1 MKMNLTE
8 ARKILKNNGYKIL
21 TEDSSSEATVYLYL
35 SKPNKS
41 NDKVWFE
48 AYGQEASDVRLNL
61 NIDYFKEL
69 LSKLGV
75 SNKFFTELD
84 KLDWDAIKETYE
96 YESDE
101 YAFGEAQSRSWD
113 NGAFGGNNNPDYD
126 WGGEISAQLYNNIK
140 EDDVSYFLRIVT
152 AEVLVGILMGDT
164 DVDAMYDYI
173 DNKNIEEAF
182 TTYKEYQKY
191 LDKLGVTVD
200 DVVDFVNA
208 MTNDNLIHIL
218 TNDIKDT
225 PDFSED
231 LN

>member
-1 MKMNLTE
+1 MNLTE

-21 TEDSSSEATVYLYL
+21 TEDSSDEATVYLYL

-75 SNKFFTELD
+75 SNKFFKLLD
-84 KLDWDAIKETYE
+84 ELDWDAIKDTYE
-96 YESDE
+96 YEGDTF
-101 YAFGEAQSRSWD
+101 AFGEAQSSSWE
-113 NGAFGGNNNPDYD
+113 NGAYGGNNNPDYD
-126 WGGEISAQLYNNIK
+126 WGGEISAQIYNNIQT
-140 EDDVSYFLRIVT
+140 DDVSYFLKNIT
-152 AEVLVGILMGDT
+152 AEVIVTILNGDT
-164 DVDAMYDYI
+164 DVAAICDYI
-173 DNKNIEEAF
+173 DNDNIVEIF
-182 TTYKEYQKY
+182 TTDEENKKH
-191 LDKLGVTVD
+191 LDEFGATID
-200 DVVDFVNA
+200 EVVDFVNA
-208 MTNDNLIHIL
+208 MSNDNLIHVL
-218 TNDIKDT
+218 TNDIKET

>member
-1 MKMNLTE
+1 MNLTE

-21 TEDSSSEATVYLYL
+21 IESSSDESLVYLYL
-35 SKPNKS
+35 SKSKNS

-48 AYGQEASDVRLNL
+48 AYGQDASDVRLNL

-75 SNKFFTELD
+75 SNKFFTLLD

-126 WGGEISAQLYNNIK
+126 WGGEITAQLYSNIK
-140 EDDVSYFLRIVT
+140 EDDVAIFLKNVT
-152 AEVLVGILMGDT
+152 AEVLVTLVNCDIDT
-164 DVDAMYDYI
+164 PSMCNYI
-173 DNKNIEEAF
+173 DNGNIEDIF
-182 TTYKEYQKY
+182 TDDQNKKY
-191 LDKLGVTVD
+191 MDELGVTID
-200 DVVDFVNA
+200 DIDDFINA
-208 MTNDNLIHIL
+208 MSNDNLVRVL
-218 TNDIKDT
+218 ANDIRDT

>member
-1 MKMNLTE
+1 MNLTE

-96 YESDE
+96 YEGDV
-101 YAFGEAQSRSWD
+101 YAFGEAQSSSWE
-113 NGAFGGNNNPDYD
+113 NGAYGGNNNPDYD

-140 EDDVSYFLRIVT
+140 EDDVSYFLRNVT
-152 AEVLVGILMGDT
+152 AEALVIMLNDDT
-164 DVDAMYDYI
+164 DTHSMYDYI
-173 DNKNIEEAF
+173 DNGNIEDIF
-182 TTYKEYQKY
+182 TNEQNKKY
-191 LDKLGVTVD
+191 IDKLGVTID
-200 DVVDFVNA
+200 EVVDFVNA
-208 MTNDNLIHIL
+208 MSNDNLIQTLVKAISE
-218 TNDIKDT
+218 T
-225 PDFSED
+225 PDFSEN